1 MITRL
6 AQFTDVRAALV
17 VGGLSLQ
24 VQAATLRTHPEVVV
38 ATPVRLAQG
47 SRVVVRSPL
56 GSQSLQM
63 LAPMPVAAAWGGC
76 AHDGACDNG
85 CRGQV

>member
-38 ATPVRLAQG
+38 ATPVRLARG
-47 SRVVVRSPL
+47 SGLRPGPWAASRCRCWRPCCSL
-56 GSQSLQM
+56 GWLR
-63 LAPMPVAAAWGGC
+63 P
-76 AHDGACDNG
+76 
-85 CRGQV
+85 